1 MKLNCNSKTLFCSLL
16 SGAIAFCSFSVSAKF
31 EEGKLVVWGGGK
43 GHTVIAQIG
52 RQFEKDTGVPV
63 KVENPGK
70 LEEDYA
76 QLASNGAGPD
86 IIIYAHDRFGG
97 YAKAGLLAEL
107 NPSQTFKD
115 KFAKFSWDAETYEG
129 KIIGYPMAIE
139 SLSLIYNKDLLPTP
153 PKTWEEIPA
162 LDKELMKNKGKHA
175 ISWNLAEPY
184 FNWPLIAA
192 AGGYAFKFEGG
203 SYNVND
209 IGVNNEGAQK
219 GLQFLVD
226 FVKNKHIA
234 SDMDR
239 QIAEAQFA
247 KGEVAMIIN
256 GPWAW
261 SNLDSAK
268 MNYGVTTLPTFEGK
282 PSKPFVG
289 IVSVGINSA
298 SPNKDLAVEFIENYL
313 LTEESLATINK
324 TNTLG
329 AIPLLSL
336 QEKLS
341 SDPRV
346 EATMIN
352 AENGEIMPNI
362 PQMTAFWYAENS
374 AIKNAVIG
382 RQTVKQALDEAASR
396 IRSGITK

>member
-1 MKLNCNSKTLFCSLL
+1 MQISAKHCFKPLVLSVALTALL
-16 SGAIAFCSFSVSAKF
+16 STSALAKL
-31 EEGKLVVWGGGK
+31 EEGKLMVWGGGK
-43 GHTVIAQIG
+43 GHPVIAEIG
-52 RQFEKDTGVPV
+52 KKFEKDTGVPV

-76 QLASNGAGPD
+76 QQAANGAGPD
-86 IIIYAHDRFGG
+86 IIIYAHDRFGS

-107 NPSQTFKD
+107 TPSQAFKD
-115 KFAKFSWDAETYEG
+115 KFAKFTWDAETYEG

-139 SLSLIYNKDLLPTP
+139 SLSLIYNKDLIKTP

-162 LDKELMKNKGKHA
+162 LDKELMKKGKHA
-175 ISWNLAEPY
+175 ITWNLSEPY

-192 AGGYAFKFEGG
+192 AGGYAFKFKDGK
-203 SYNVND
+203 YDVND
-209 IGVNNEGAQK
+209 IGVNNEGSQK

-234 SDMDR
+234 ADMDR
-239 QIAEAQFA
+239 QIAETQFA
-247 KGEVAMIIN
+247 KGDVAMIIN

-261 SNLDSAK
+261 ANLDK
-268 MNYGVTTLPTFEGK
+268 TNINYGVSVLPPFDGK

-289 IVSVGINSA
+289 IVSIGINAA

-313 LTEESLATINK
+313 LTEDSLALINK

-329 AIPLLSL
+329 AIPLNAL
-336 QEKLS
+336 QEKLA

-346 EATMIN
+346 AAAMTN
-352 AENGEIMPNI
+352 AANGEIMPNI

-374 AIKNAVIG
+374 AIKNAVTG
-382 RQTVKQALDEAASR
+382 RQTVKQALDEAAQR
-396 IRSGITK
+396 IRSGISK